1 MTLLQRNARRYKP
14 ALFLL
19 HCNIQGIPMSH
30 SIAAIAGD
38 PAVSAGNGDAPA
50 KPRFWSLT
58 IGSIGVVYGDI
69 GTSTLYA
76 FREAISAA
84 TGSGNTASEP
94 VVLGILSLIIW
105 ALLLV
110 VTAKY
115 ILILLRADNKGEG
128 GTLALMALASHSL
141 MRRGGT
147 IILLGIISGAL
158 FYGDAIITP
167 ALSVL
172 SAIEGLKVV
181 TPTFD
186 AYVVPLTVV
195 VLLALFAVQ
204 SRGTASVATFFG
216 PVMMLWFGAIAAAGI
231 WHTARNPIVLLAFN
245 PVYGVDFLLEHGLVA
260 FFTLGAVFLV
270 VTGAEALYADLGHFG
285 RAPIRLA
292 WLVVVL
298 PALTLNYLGQGAL
311 VLANPKAIENPFFL
325 LYPEW
330 ALLPMVLLATMATV
344 IASQA
349 VISGAYSLTRQAIQ
363 LGLLPRLE
371 IRHTSEA
378 LFGQIYMPRVNTL
391 LLFGVLVILFRSS
404 SALASAYGIAVTGT
418 MVVTAMMA
426 IVVVWR
432 VWNWPLAAALALIV
446 PFLFIDLTFLSA
458 NLLKIVEGGWMP
470 LALGVVVMAIMYT
483 WRRGSRLLFEKTRR
497 LETPLEG
504 LVKSLEKKPPARV
517 PGTAVFLTSD
527 PVSAPTALLHSLKHY
542 KVLHEKNVILTIE
555 TADAPRVD
563 AGERVRIQP
572 VGKTFLRVVLRF
584 GFMETPNVPKALAIA
599 RKLGWQFDIMSTS
612 FFLSRRALKPAKQ
625 SGMPR
630 WQDRLFIGLTR
641 VANDATDYFQ
651 IPTGRV
657 VEVGT
662 QVTI

>member
-1 MTLLQRNARRYKP
+1 
-14 ALFLL
+14 
-19 HCNIQGIPMSH
+19 MSH
-30 SIAAIAGD
+30 SSAAVPGGPVAATNG
-38 PAVSAGNGDAPA
+38 GDASA
-50 KPRFWSLT
+50 KVDFWSLAL
-58 IGSIGVVYGDI
+58 GSIGVVYGDI
-69 GTSTLYA
+69 GTSPLYA
-76 FREAISAA
+76 LREAVLAA
-84 TGSGNTASEP
+84 TGSGNRASEA
-94 VVLGILSLIIW
+94 VVFGILSLIIW

-115 ILILLRADNKGEG
+115 VLILLRADNKGEG
-128 GTLALMALASHSL
+128 GTLALMALASRAL
-141 MRRGGT
+141 MHRGGLV
-147 IILLGIISGAL
+147 IFLGVISGAL

-172 SAIEGLKVV
+172 SAIEGLKIV
-181 TPTFD
+181 TPAFD
-186 AYVVPLTVV
+186 AYVVPLTVG
-195 VLLALFAVQ
+195 VLVSLFAVQ
-204 SRGTASVATFFG
+204 SRGTASVAAFFG
-216 PVMMLWFGAIAAAGI
+216 PIMMFWFLAIAVAGI
-231 WHTARNPIVLLAFN
+231 WHVGQNLRVLLAFN
-245 PVYGVDFLLEHGLVA
+245 PWYGVNFLLHHGIVG
-260 FFTLGAVFLV
+260 FYTLGAVFLV

-285 RAPIRLA
+285 RGPIRVA

-298 PALTLNYLGQGAL
+298 PALLVNYLGQGAL
-311 VLANPKAIENPFFL
+311 VLTDPKSVENPFFL
-325 LYPEW
+325 LFPDW
-330 ALLPMVLLATMATV
+330 ALLPMVVLATIATV

-349 VISGAYSLTRQAIQ
+349 VITGAYSLTRQAIQ
-363 LGLLPRLE
+363 LGLLPRFE

-391 LLFGVLVILFRSS
+391 LLVGVLLLVALFRSS

-418 MVVTAMMA
+418 MVVTAIMA
-426 IVVVWR
+426 IVVIWR
-432 VWNWPLAAALALIV
+432 VWQWPLVGALALML
-446 PFLFIDLTFLSA
+446 PFVFIDFTFLSA
-458 NLLKIVEGGWMP
+458 NLLKIFEGGWMP
-470 LALGVVVMAIMYT
+470 LALGAIVMAVMYT

-497 LETPLEG
+497 HETPLES

-542 KVLHEKNVILTIE
+542 KVLHENNVILTIE

-563 AGERVRIQP
+563 PSERVRIEP
-572 VGKTFLRVVLRF
+572 VGKTFTRVILRF
-584 GFMETPNVPKALAIA
+584 GFMETPNVPKALGIA

-612 FFLSRRALKPAKQ
+612 FFLSRRSLKPAAH

>member
-1 MTLLQRNARRYKP
+1 MLN
-14 ALFLL
+14 
-19 HCNIQGIPMSH
+19 
-30 SIAAIAGD
+30 SIAAADSGQ
-38 PAVSAGNGDAPA
+38 VAPSENWVA
-50 KPRFWSLT
+50 PVKIGFWSLT
-58 IGSIGVVYGDI
+58 LGSIGVVYGDI
-69 GTSTLYA
+69 GTSPLYA
-76 FREAISAA
+76 FREAILAA
-84 TGSGNTASEP
+84 GGSGATVSEP

-115 ILILLRADNKGEG
+115 VLILLRADNKGEG
-128 GTLALMALASHSL
+128 GTLALMALASRSL
-141 MRRGGT
+141 MRRGGAV
-147 IILLGIISGAL
+147 IFLGIISGAL

-181 TPTFD
+181 TPAFD
-186 AYVVPLTVV
+186 TYVVPLTIL
-195 VLLALFAVQ
+195 VLIALFAVQ
-204 SRGTASVATFFG
+204 SRGTANVATFFG
-216 PVMMLWFGAIAAAGI
+216 PVMVVWFAAIAIAGI
-231 WHTARNPIVLLAFN
+231 WHVFQNPTVLLAFN
-245 PVYGVDFLLEHGLVA
+245 PWHGVSFLVHHGLIG
-260 FFTLGAVFLV
+260 FYTLGAVFLV

-285 RAPIRLA
+285 RSPIRAA

-298 PALTLNYLGQGAL
+298 PALTVNYLGQGAL
-311 VLANPKAIENPFFL
+311 VLASPKSVENPFFL
-325 LYPEW
+325 LFPEW
-330 ALLPMVLLATMATV
+330 ALLPMVLLATVATV

-349 VISGAYSLTRQAIQ
+349 VITGAYSLTRQAIQ

-378 LFGQIYMPRVNTL
+378 LSGQIYMPRINMLILIGVL
-391 LLFGVLVILFRSS
+391 LLVSLFRSS

-426 IVVVWR
+426 IVVIWR
-432 VWNWPLAAALALIV
+432 VWNWGLAAALALML
-446 PFLFIDLTFLSA
+446 PFLFIDLTFLTA

-470 LALGVVVMAIMYT
+470 LALGALVMIVMYT

-497 LETPLEG
+497 LETPLVS

-517 PGTAVFLTSD
+517 SGTAVFLTSD

-542 KVLHEKNVILTIE
+542 KVLHEQNVILTIE

-563 AGERVRIQP
+563 PAERVRIAP
-572 VGKTFLRVVLRF
+572 IGKTFSHIVLRF

-612 FFLSRRALKPAKQ
+612 FFLSRRSLKPAAH

-662 QVTI
+662 QVMI

>member
-1 MTLLQRNARRYKP
+1 
-14 ALFLL
+14 
-19 HCNIQGIPMSH
+19 MSH
-30 SIAAIAGD
+30 STAALPGG
-38 PAVSAGNGDAPA
+38 SAAATNGGDASA
-50 KPRFWSLT
+50 KVGFWSLAL
-58 IGSIGVVYGDI
+58 GSIGVVYGDI
-69 GTSTLYA
+69 GTSPLYA
-76 FREAISAA
+76 LREAVLAA
-84 TGSGNTASEP
+84 TGSGNPASEA

-115 ILILLRADNKGEG
+115 VLILLRADNNGEG
-128 GTLALMALASHSL
+128 GTLALMALASRAL
-141 MRRGGT
+141 MRRGG
-147 IILLGIISGAL
+147 LVFFLGIISGAL

-172 SAIEGLKVV
+172 SAIEGMKIV
-181 TPTFD
+181 TPAFD
-186 AYVVPLTVV
+186 AYVVPLTVL
-195 VLLALFAVQ
+195 VLVSLFAVQ
-204 SRGTASVATFFG
+204 SRGTASVAAFFG
-216 PVMMLWFGAIAAAGI
+216 PIMLLWFVAIAAGGI
-231 WHTARNPIVLLAFN
+231 WHVGQNLRVLLAFN
-245 PVYGVDFLLEHGLVA
+245 PWYGVNFLLHHGIVG
-260 FFTLGAVFLV
+260 FYTLGAVFLV

-285 RAPIRLA
+285 RGPIRAA

-298 PALTLNYLGQGAL
+298 PALLFNYLGQGAL
-311 VLANPKAIENPFFL
+311 VLANPKSVENPFFL
-325 LYPEW
+325 LFPDW
-330 ALLPMVLLATMATV
+330 ALLPMVLLATVATV

-349 VISGAYSLTRQAIQ
+349 VITGAYSLTQQAIQ
-363 LGLLPRLE
+363 LGLLPRFE

-391 LLFGVLVILFRSS
+391 LLVGVLLLVALFRSS

-418 MVVTAMMA
+418 MVVTAIMA
-426 IVVVWR
+426 IIVIWR
-432 VWNWPLAAALALIV
+432 VWQWPLIGALALML
-446 PFLFIDLTFLSA
+446 PFVFIDFTFLTA
-458 NLLKIVEGGWMP
+458 NLLKIFEGGWVP
-470 LALGVVVMAIMYT
+470 LALGTIVMTVMYT

-497 LETPLEG
+497 SETPLES
-504 LVKSLEKKPPARV
+504 LVKSLEKKPPACV
-517 PGTAVFLTSD
+517 SGTAVFLTSD

-555 TADAPRVD
+555 TADTPRVD
-563 AGERVRIQP
+563 LSERVRIEP
-572 VGKTFLRVVLRF
+572 VGKTFSRVVLRF
-584 GFMETPNVPKALAIA
+584 GFMETPNVPKALGIA

-612 FFLSRRALKPAKQ
+612 FFLSRRSLKPAAD

-641 VANDATDYFQ
+641 VANDATDYYQ

>member
-1 MTLLQRNARRYKP
+1 MTLLQRNAQRYKP

-204 SRGTASVATFFG
+204 SRGTASVATD
-216 PVMMLWFGAIAAAGI
+216 
-231 WHTARNPIVLLAFN
+231 RKS
-245 PVYGVDFLLEHGLVA
+245 
-260 FFTLGAVFLV
+260 V
-270 VTGAEALYADLGHFG
+270 V
-285 RAPIRLA
+285 
-292 WLVVVL
+292 
-298 PALTLNYLGQGAL
+298 
-311 VLANPKAIENPFFL
+311 
-325 LYPEW
+325 
-330 ALLPMVLLATMATV
+330 
-344 IASQA
+344 
-349 VISGAYSLTRQAIQ
+349 
-363 LGLLPRLE
+363 
-371 IRHTSEA
+371 
-378 LFGQIYMPRVNTL
+378 
-391 LLFGVLVILFRSS
+391 
-404 SALASAYGIAVTGT
+404 
-418 MVVTAMMA
+418 
-426 IVVVWR
+426 
-432 VWNWPLAAALALIV
+432 
-446 PFLFIDLTFLSA
+446 
-458 NLLKIVEGGWMP
+458 
-470 LALGVVVMAIMYT
+470 
-483 WRRGSRLLFEKTRR
+483 
-497 LETPLEG
+497 
-504 LVKSLEKKPPARV
+504 
-517 PGTAVFLTSD
+517 
-527 PVSAPTALLHSLKHY
+527 
-542 KVLHEKNVILTIE
+542 
-555 TADAPRVD
+555 
-563 AGERVRIQP
+563 
-572 VGKTFLRVVLRF
+572 
-584 GFMETPNVPKALAIA
+584 
-599 RKLGWQFDIMSTS
+599 
-612 FFLSRRALKPAKQ
+612 
-625 SGMPR
+625 
-630 WQDRLFIGLTR
+630 
-641 VANDATDYFQ
+641 
-651 IPTGRV
+651 
-657 VEVGT
+657 
-662 QVTI
+662 